1 MKVERDCGTCSGVGE
16 VPDGKGGGW
25 KTCGTCKGTGIVV
38 EET

>member
-16 VPDGKGGGW
+16 VPDGKG
-25 KTCGTCKGTGIVV
+25 TGIVV